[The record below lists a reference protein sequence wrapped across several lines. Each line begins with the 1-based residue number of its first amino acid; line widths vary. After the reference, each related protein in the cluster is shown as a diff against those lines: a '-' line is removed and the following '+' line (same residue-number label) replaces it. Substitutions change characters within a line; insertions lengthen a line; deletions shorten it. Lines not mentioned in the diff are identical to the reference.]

1 MGNYF
6 HGRKENIFLR
16 ELISWIIIIINL
28 FDAGNKNMQ
37 IMYIIKNS
45 YF

>member
-6 HGRKENIFLR
+6 HGRKENIFLQ

-28 FDAGNKNMQ
+28 FDAENKNMQ